1 MTPRLKHYSFWQ
13 TGHCHPFSTWQAGQ
27 TRKGSLLCKQCPD
40 GRFLQNACW
49 DEFPNPKI
57 AQVRLRV
64 QRRFFIFSKQASQF
78 FLNNAVAANCN
89 YRSLSFT
96 PSAVFQSTLPLDVCP
111 KITADAADGALNS

>member
-1 MTPRLKHYSFWQ
+1 MGDT
-13 TGHCHPFSTWQAGQ
+13 FSAQQADLAGLSVLGKQ
-27 TRKGSLLCKQCPD
+27 GKPVRVYYFASSVQMDAFCK
-40 GRFLQNACW
+40 NACW

-78 FLNNAVAANCN
+78 FLNRAVAAKCN

-96 PSAVFQSTLPLDVCP
+96 PSAVFQSTFPLDVCP